1 MRPKRSSR
9 AEVERRL
16 LEDEKLRAQLA
27 EMREIWDAILEAE
40 AEGFQLR
47 EDFYS
52 MVRKIVERSGLPP
65 SVVARQLGLSPQ
77 WIASILHPRKGAK
90 PGRGRKR

>member
-1 MRPKRSSR
+1 MRPKKSSR

-16 LEDEKLRAQLA
+16 LEDEKLRAKLA
-27 EMREIWDAILEAE
+27 DMKELWEDILKSE

-52 MVRKIVERSGLPP
+52 MIRKVVEQSGLPP